1 VRPSRI
7 ILADR
12 GADGGIPGALVK
24 ASYVGNR
31 MESRVATDLGE
42 LFVTSEDVVHVHVAG
57 AEVSLVLAASGPVL
71 IPVDDDG

>member
-1 VRPSRI
+1 
-7 ILADR
+7 
-12 GADGGIPGALVK
+12 
-24 ASYVGNR
+24 
-31 MESRVATDLGE
+31 MEYRVATDLGE